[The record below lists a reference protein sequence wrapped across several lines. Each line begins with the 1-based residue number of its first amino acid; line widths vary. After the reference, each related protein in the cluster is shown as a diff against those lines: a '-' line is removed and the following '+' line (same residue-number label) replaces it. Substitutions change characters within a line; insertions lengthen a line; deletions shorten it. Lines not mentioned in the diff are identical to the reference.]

1 MTLPNP
7 PTADK
12 LTDSL
17 NKALDAAIQNLFNN
31 LISNLVNP
39 TYSQDKSTPIS
50 RFEVGLKLVLQA
62 YEQASKVIDPP
73 KAG

>member
-1 MTLPNP
+1 MTNP
-7 PTADK
+7 PP
-12 LTDSL
+12 LTYSL

-62 YEQASKVIDPP
+62 YEQASAVIDPS
-73 KAG
+73 KADKA

>member
-1 MTLPNP
+1 MTPNL
-7 PTADK
+7 K
-12 LTDSL
+12 DSL
-17 NKALDAAIQNLFNN
+17 NRALDQAIQNQFNN

-62 YEQASKVIDPP
+62 YEQAQAVITKDTT
-73 KAG
+73 K